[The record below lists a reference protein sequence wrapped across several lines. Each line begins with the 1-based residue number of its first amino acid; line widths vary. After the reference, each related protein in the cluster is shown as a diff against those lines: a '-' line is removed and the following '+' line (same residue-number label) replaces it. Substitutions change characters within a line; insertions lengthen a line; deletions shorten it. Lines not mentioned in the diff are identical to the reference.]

1 MREKKFLHIFGRY
14 FFPHIITGD
23 FATPECHLTL
33 IREMTR
39 REDSAIIF
47 PRGFAKSTWEKIDTL
62 HDIVYQLESVI
73 LYISDTLQDAGFHFE
88 SIKAELENNDG
99 LIDVYGNMV
108 PPESLTGR
116 KWTNVH
122 FETSNG
128 VNVVARGAG
137 KGRGVNIKNNRP
149 TKIICDDIE
158 NDEQVMSTIQRR
170 KLHNWITNVII
181 PSKDKKRG
189 YLKIIGT
196 VIHPDSEVLKFYH
209 GHGGIFR
216 RAIEEGKSIWP
227 EMWSI
232 EDLFKL
238 RDGYVDESGKHIE
251 GIGLQAFSQE
261 YLNEPVNDET
271 SVFKREWMDQNIYPV
286 LPDLNWLDIK
296 MAVDPNAGQSQMAD
310 FMGICVVGRDR
321 RDNKRYVLEAR
332 RFKGPITEQ
341 EKVFDEVYSKWEPQI
356 AVVEKV
362 MNQTALYQ
370 LLLARN
376 KYRLVALDPK
386 GRDKVNRA
394 RFVEPL
400 VSQGIIKFSA
410 SHVDLYNE
418 LIQFPNGSHDDLVD
432 AFVYANS
439 LFASNAVKLNA
450 KKRTGVLGNI
460 REKQF

>member
-1 MREKKFLHIFGRY
+1 
-14 FFPHIITGD
+14 
-23 FATPECHLTL
+23 
-33 IREMTR
+33 
-39 REDSAIIF
+39 
-47 PRGFAKSTWEKIDTL
+47 
-62 HDIVYQLESVI
+62 
-73 LYISDTLQDAGFHFE
+73 
-88 SIKAELENNDG
+88 
-99 LIDVYGNMV
+99 
-108 PPESLTGR
+108 
-116 KWTNVH
+116 
-122 FETSNG
+122 
-128 VNVVARGAG
+128 
-137 KGRGVNIKNNRP
+137 
-149 TKIICDDIE
+149 
-158 NDEQVMSTIQRR
+158 
-170 KLHNWITNVII
+170 
-181 PSKDKKRG
+181 
-189 YLKIIGT
+189 
-196 VIHPDSEVLKFYH
+196 
-209 GHGGIFR
+209 
-216 RAIEEGKSIWP
+216 
-227 EMWSI
+227 
-232 EDLFKL
+232 
-238 RDGYVDESGKHIE
+238 
-251 GIGLQAFSQE
+251 
-261 YLNEPVNDET
+261 
-271 SVFKREWMDQNIYPV
+271 MDQNIYPV